1 MTLLLLWLAYAAA
14 GPEQQLAV
22 SAEETGADE
31 LSEASLATL
40 ATQPIEANVV
50 TPSIQTLPA
59 IQQQQ
64 SAERV
69 EQLPA
74 ITPSVTT
81 TVEAPSE
88 LPEYLRN
95 CFYAEE
101 ELCLNW
107 HQRNV
112 TVHDPVVEHFEYPVG
127 NISFDSEAGEA
138 SAVASSAENQ
148 NSSNTQNS
156 SQLHALNR
164 DRDTN
169 SCQCR
174 EHPTRS
180 NAWYCCNIT
189 HISMVSSCINTS
201 KWVSLHIRNLTVSIM
216 DLANPTYRSLQSL
229 AVTDG
234 NIVQLTNA
242 FPRHSK
248 LKCLN
253 MSNNNISEIASRAVK
268 DLAPLEFLGLANNL
282 LSRVPNRNMNK
293 NIALDIR

>member
-1 MTLLLLWLAYAAA
+1 MTVLLLWFAYAAA
-14 GPEQQLAV
+14 WPEQKLAV
-22 SAEETGADE
+22 SAEKTEAGEVSET
-31 LSEASLATL
+31 SLATL
-40 ATQPIEANVV
+40 PTQSIKNNVV
-50 TPSIQTLPA
+50 TPSGLTPPAVQQT
-59 IQQQQ
+59 
-64 SAERV
+64 AERV
-69 EQLPA
+69 EPPPA
-74 ITPSVTT
+74 ITPAVTT
-81 TVEAPSE
+81 TFAAPSE
-88 LPEYLRN
+88 VPEYLRN

-107 HQRNV
+107 NQHNV
-112 TVHDPVVEHFEYPVG
+112 TAHDPVVEHFEYPVG
-127 NISFDSEAGEA
+127 NVALDSETGDA

-148 NSSNTQNS
+148 NVSKAQNA
-156 SQLHALNR
+156 SQHAPNR

-174 EHPTRS
+174 EHPTRP

-189 HISMVSSCINTS
+189 HISMVSSCSNTS
-201 KWVSLHIRNLTVSIM
+201 KWVSLHIRNLTVSTV

-229 AVTDG
+229 AITDG
-234 NIVQLTNA
+234 NIEQLTNA

-268 DLAPLEFLGLANNL
+268 DLAPLEFLGLSKNL
-282 LSRVPNRNMNK
+282 LTRVPNRNMNK